1 MDLAFILRGDQDAK
15 ESNGIKEENETES
28 LKAEFSKRLGE
39 LEKKLA
45 IMKKDRDEKQ
55 AIQENIIK
63 KLQIARDEQEVTI
76 KSLKERLQSS
86 ENLLEQKVNK
96 LKELESNSRKY
107 NETILS
113 MKDLSEVTA
122 RELDEKKKNAESAI
136 TQVSELQAAL
146 DKAFLEL
153 AEQKKLLAAANGK
166 SLTMVKEV
174 ESKLRDEYQ
183 MSMMQQAKEVEER
196 EASLVQTIQDLRL
209 EISRINE
216 RSGSRE
222 DELKNEIQTLKLRLQ
237 AAESRNEELTV
248 SVAEMTRPLLRQIEA
263 LQTANSER
271 TNVLQELESH
281 FTLRIKEAETQAQQ
295 SIEREKVAL
304 EQQNESIRKLK
315 LVESD
320 LLSAKK
326 FSSRLAADLETE
338 RIKTATME
346 REQQQLTAKLAAQ
359 IALYDRTVQEQ
370 KRVEN
375 SLKEELQSAKDREE
389 TLRKELE
396 ASKRQNEPSINQ
408 ENTMEKR
415 VFSSVNTTSS
425 SHSIASISNASPNI
439 KPSNDAVFPRSPSKS
454 DMLLLASIGG
464 VSFSPLQHVSSITGS
479 SSSLPSM
486 EKLQSLLKQREG
498 EIAALQA
505 QISRLEK
512 MKERLQD
519 ELTTLTE
526 KNETLSSEIHSLRE
540 LRPQIEDIRQRYH
553 TALEL
558 IGEKEELVEELR
570 ADIADMKI
578 MYKEQINE
586 LITKLTDFSKCTHCN
601 DRCVEKGHSSKDSSK
616 LTSNSSEWNGN
627 SEPNIDGTK

>member
-15 ESNGIKEENETES
+15 EPNGIKEENETES

-39 LEKKLA
+39 LERKLA

-63 KLQIARDEQEVTI
+63 KLQTARDEQEVTI

-153 AEQKKLLAAANGK
+153 AEQKKLLVGANGK
-166 SLTMVKEV
+166 SLAMVKEV

-370 KRVEN
+370 KKSGEFIERRVTIC
-375 SLKEELQSAKDREE
+375 Q
-389 TLRKELE
+389 
-396 ASKRQNEPSINQ
+396 
-408 ENTMEKR
+408 
-415 VFSSVNTTSS
+415 
-425 SHSIASISNASPNI
+425 
-439 KPSNDAVFPRSPSKS
+439 RSRRNPPEG
-454 DMLLLASIGG
+454 IG
-464 VSFSPLQHVSSITGS
+464 SF
-479 SSSLPSM
+479 
-486 EKLQSLLKQREG
+486 
-498 EIAALQA
+498 
-505 QISRLEK
+505 
-512 MKERLQD
+512 
-519 ELTTLTE
+519 
-526 KNETLSSEIHSLRE
+526 
-540 LRPQIEDIRQRYH
+540 
-553 TALEL
+553 
-558 IGEKEELVEELR
+558 
-570 ADIADMKI
+570 
-578 MYKEQINE
+578 
-586 LITKLTDFSKCTHCN
+586 
-601 DRCVEKGHSSKDSSK
+601 
-616 LTSNSSEWNGN
+616 
-627 SEPNIDGTK
+627 